1 MTALQETINEKNLQ
15 ETQQQV
21 EKLSQSQSNSEA
33 DNPIL
38 SEQSHINLMISQD
51 LVKQTTQLNTLSQ
64 DNLRVKNVLD
74 NLQQTERNI
83 NEQISALQG
92 TLVLSKIINKQK
104 QLLPQDQFI
113 SGLSKQ
119 ITDLRVRIFDLT
131 ELRDQLYDTSAY
143 ISDLE
148 KKMPSVFRQ
157 MKKCS

>member
-1 MTALQETINEKNLQ
+1 MQ

-64 DNLRVKNVLD
+64 DNLRVKSVLD

-148 KKMPSVFRQ
+148 KKMLSVFRR